1 MLSEEEK
8 ILYSRQIILPDFG
21 EEGQVKLKK
30 ARVLVVGLG
39 GLGTF
44 SSLLLAELGIGY
56 LRLVDQDIIEV
67 SNLHRQP
74 LYTHSDLERAKVE
87 VAAERLRGIHPSI
100 VIDSHATHVNEANA
114 DEILRDID
122 IVIDG
127 LDNFETRRV
136 LNQVCLKKGIPFI
149 FCGVSARSGN
159 LTTFNLNRDSPC
171 LSCIYHGVDDV
182 DVESCDITGIHPALL
197 PIITGLQVYEAVEI
211 IIGNKSNLNG
221 SLLFVDLPQMT
232 FDHISIRKNP
242 TCPVCAHPRHH
253 LPVSSDINYRTL
265 ELCGEDNYM
274 IVPIIRKS
282 SLDIPSLSSKIEKVY
297 KLKLKG
303 KLSITFFYDEKVLI
317 TLFKG
322 GNALIRGMK
331 DPSKV
336 MSIWDKISQQFI
348 E

>member
-1 MLSEEEK
+1 MLSAEDK
-8 ILYSRQIILPDFG
+8 VLYSRQIILPDFG

-67 SNLHRQP
+67 TNLHRQP
-74 LYTHSDLERAKVE
+74 LYTHSDIDRAKVE
-87 VAAERLRGIHPSI
+87 VAAERLKSIHPSM
-100 VIDSHATHVNEANA
+100 VVDSLATHINEGNA
-114 DEILRDID
+114 DDILQNID
-122 IVIDG
+122 VVIDG
-127 LDNFETRRV
+127 LDNFETRRI

-159 LTTFNLNRDSPC
+159 LSTFNLKKDSPC
-171 LSCIYHGVDDV
+171 LSCIYHGVDDA
-182 DVESCDITGIHPALL
+182 DIESCDITGIHPALL

-211 IIGNKSNLNG
+211 LLGNKSNLNG

-242 TCPVCAHPRHH
+242 TCPVCSHPERH
-253 LPVSSDINYRTL
+253 LPVSSDINYRML
-265 ELCGEDNYM
+265 DLCGGDSFM
-274 IVPIIRKS
+274 IVPNIGRN
-282 SLDIPSLSSKIEKVY
+282 SLDIPNLSSKIEKVY

-303 KLSITFFYDEKVLI
+303 KLSITFFYSEKILI

-331 DPSKV
+331 EPSKV
-336 MSIWDKISQQFI
+336 MSIWDQIRQQFI